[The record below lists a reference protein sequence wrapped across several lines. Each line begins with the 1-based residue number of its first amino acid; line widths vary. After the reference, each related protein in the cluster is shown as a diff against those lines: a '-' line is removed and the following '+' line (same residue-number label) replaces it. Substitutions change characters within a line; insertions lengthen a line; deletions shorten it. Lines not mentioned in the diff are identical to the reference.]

1 MHKQSARELGKRR
14 RRPATIIVATVVGS
28 LLWTVAPSWAA
39 AKHPHATSVVAPFR
53 LEQPTGMTVAPNGL
67 LFIADQS
74 LNRVLVRFPSG
85 QLETVAGTGLA
96 GFSGDGGLAANAQ
109 LNHPGAIALAPNG
122 TIFVADVG
130 NHRVRALLNHGRI
143 ATFAGDGASNATT
156 FKVGTKATDV
166 AMSPSGLAIAPDGR
180 LWVTSGENVLE
191 LSASGVI
198 VAVVEVSRYS
208 GGPVPFQPCDPES
221 VAVSPSGNLYIGCSG
236 SHQLVERLSNGHDKI
251 ILTSYRP
258 HDFPGLAFFKGGAL
272 AIANH
277 ESLQAVVGN
286 QLTTLFT
293 YKVFGNSQRFVPS
306 GVAISSNGTLYI
318 NSQAGDG
325 FTFGAGLAKVT
336 PSNADHLLR
345 YWKEG

>member
-1 MHKQSARELGKRR
+1 MNRKSVREAILRWC
-14 RRPATIIVATVVGS
+14 RPATALIVVVGS
-28 LLWTVAPSWAA
+28 LMLTISPSSSATKSSRATNAA
-39 AKHPHATSVVAPFR
+39 ASYR
-53 LEQPTGMTVAPNGL
+53 LEQPTGMVVAPNGL

-74 LNRVLVRFPSG
+74 LNRVLVHFPSG
-85 QLETVAGTGLA
+85 QLETVAGNGLA
-96 GFSGDGGLAANAQ
+96 GFSGDGGLAANAE
-109 LNHPGAIALAPNG
+109 LNQPGAIVLASNG
-122 TIFVADVG
+122 TIYVSDVG

-143 ATFAGDGASNATT
+143 VTFAGDGASNAAT
-156 FKVGTKATDV
+156 FKVGTKATSV
-166 AMSPSGLAIAPDGR
+166 AISPSGLAVAPHGR
-180 LWVTSGENVLE
+180 LWVTSGQYVLE
-191 LSASGVI
+191 ISASGVI
-198 VAVVEVSRYS
+198 VAVVQTSRYS
-208 GGPVPFQPCDPES
+208 SGPVPFQPCDPES

-306 GVAISSNGTLYI
+306 GVAISANGTIYVD
-318 NSQAGDG
+318 SQSGDG
-325 FTFGAGLAKVT
+325 FTLGAGLAKVT
-336 PSNADHLLR
+336 PSNGDHLLR
-345 YWKEG
+345 YWRES